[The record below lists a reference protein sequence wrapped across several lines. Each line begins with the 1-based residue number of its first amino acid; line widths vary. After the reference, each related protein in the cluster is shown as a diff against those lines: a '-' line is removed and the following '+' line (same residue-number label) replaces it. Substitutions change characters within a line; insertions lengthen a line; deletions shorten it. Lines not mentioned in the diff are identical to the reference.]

1 MVIIVRISF
10 LAFAVAPYTRHVMRR
25 VNLDLLG
32 GGTVFSRDI
41 AALTSGGVMVP
52 PSLPMRLVVVPV
64 GYEVVVRP
72 VGATPGHP
80 APESEVMPA
89 EVVPESDA

>member
-10 LAFAVAPYTRHVMRR
+10 PAFTVAPYARHVMRR

-41 AALTSGGVMVP
+41 AALTNGGVMVP
-52 PSLPMRLVVVPV
+52 PSLPI
-64 GYEVVVRP
+64 VRP